1 MKSLLD
7 VCFAE
12 MQHHGD
18 TISTQTA
25 RSTDTDS
32 LSVNRTVL

>member
-7 VCFAE
+7 DCFAE

-25 RSTDTDS
+25 RFKRCPWIGPFCK
-32 LSVNRTVL
+32 L